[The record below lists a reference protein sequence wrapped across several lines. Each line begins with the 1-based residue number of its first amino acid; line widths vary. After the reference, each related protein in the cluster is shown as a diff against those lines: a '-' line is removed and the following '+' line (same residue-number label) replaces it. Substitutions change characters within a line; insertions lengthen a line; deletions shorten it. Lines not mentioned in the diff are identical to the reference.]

1 MGTQEIT
8 TPRGRGAGAVWPAL
22 VGRVRAELAGLGA
35 PALWAALALLL
46 AVFLLVPQLP
56 LRYGFDVGREEGVGS
71 DLPYLQGFNTAERD
85 ELGSYRWSDDRALIV
100 VPGVGVRELLV
111 RLTWLPTPA
120 AALDASPKG
129 YELLAGDV
137 ALGTLPLRPEGG
149 TQLVVV
155 PAAAVA
161 DGALRLRIR
170 TETFTLPGDP
180 RTLGARLS
188 GVELVGMAGGLPRAP
203 DWAATLRW
211 LLAVTL
217 GWLAVRAA
225 LGVTTG
231 DGRRT
236 TDDGRPTTD
245 DGRPLGYRLSAIG
258 YRLSAIGYRLSPTV
272 VVLAISTLMVA
283 LAALLDPPRW
293 AFGARAALVA
303 CALAYLLVLGVRA
316 ALPPLARRMGLPLDA
331 VSLGWLSLFVAL
343 SFALRFGG
351 RLYPAS
357 MPGDIGFHHN
367 RFNEAVWGLIYIV
380 SVNRGV
386 AFPYPPGP
394 YIGVAPLTL
403 LGLSPPVVLQLGA
416 ALADALSAVLVYAIA
431 VRAVGQRVALLAAG
445 IYVFTAATLMAAW
458 WSFDTHIYTQ
468 FVHLILVA
476 ALGWALAAWQERDR
490 ETGRQGDRETGRREA
505 VGEPISMA
513 LRPFASSASWAV
525 GLLLGVVFLGHFGFL
540 INTALMVGLLALA
553 VWVASWRGQAW
564 ATRVRWPLTL
574 ALVGAGAFAAAFFYT
589 AYMPLFLGQLETAQ
603 AGGLAAVAG
612 REPVSRSVMWERLW
626 RDGLVIHF
634 GIFPLLLMPWGLAL
648 IWRAGRGEAGLG
660 PQRTLLWLMLAGLTV
675 AAVFALFPFVAGVTN
690 SPRWMLFI
698 AWAVAVGAAVATD
711 ALWRWG
717 WWGRLATVAMGAVV
731 LANTAWIWLGPM
743 LWRIRP
749 PEPF

>member
-1 MGTQEIT
+1 M
-8 TPRGRGAGAVWPAL
+8 
-22 VGRVRAELAGLGA
+22 
-35 PALWAALALLL
+35 
-46 AVFLLVPQLP
+46 
-56 LRYGFDVGREEGVGS
+56 
-71 DLPYLQGFNTAERD
+71 
-85 ELGSYRWSDDRALIV
+85 
-100 VPGVGVRELLV
+100 
-111 RLTWLPTPA
+111 
-120 AALDASPKG
+120 
-129 YELLAGDV
+129 
-137 ALGTLPLRPEGG
+137 
-149 TQLVVV
+149 LVV
-155 PAAAVA
+155 
-161 DGALRLRIR
+161 GASL
-170 TETFTLPGDP
+170 
-180 RTLGARLS
+180 
-188 GVELVGMAGGLPRAP
+188 
-203 DWAATLRW
+203 
-211 LLAVTL
+211 
-217 GWLAVRAA
+217 
-225 LGVTTG
+225 
-231 DGRRT
+231 
-236 TDDGRPTTD
+236 
-245 DGRPLGYRLSAIG
+245 
-258 YRLSAIGYRLSPTV
+258 
-272 VVLAISTLMVA
+272 VA

-303 CALAYLLVLGVRA
+303 CALAYPLVLGVRA

-357 MPGDIGFHHN
+357 MPGDIGFHLN

-394 YIGVAPLTL
+394 YIVVAPLTL

-431 VRAVGQRVALLAAG
+431 VRALGQRVALLAAG

-468 FVHLILVA
+468 FAHLVLVA
-476 ALGWALAAWQERDR
+476 ALGSALAAWQEGSERGER
-490 ETGRQGDRETGRREA
+490 GESGERG
-505 VGEPISMA
+505 VG
-513 LRPFASSASWAV
+513 SSPSFPSLPSSPSGAQAQRASWAV
-525 GLLLGVVFLGHFGFL
+525 GVLLGTVFLGHFGFL
-540 INTALMVGLLALA
+540 INTALMVGLLTAA

-564 ATRVRWPLTL
+564 AIRVRWPLTL
-574 ALVGAGAFAAAFFYT
+574 ALVGVGAFAAAFFYT
-589 AYMPLFLGQLETAQ
+589 AYIPLFLGQLETAR

-648 IWRAGRGEAGLG
+648 IWRAGRGKTGLG

-698 AWAVAVGAAVATD
+698 AWAVAVGAAVATE

-717 WWGRLATVAMGAVV
+717 WWGRLATVMMGAVV
-731 LANTAWIWLGPM
+731 LANTVWIWLGPM